1 MMTLADLQAQEA
13 PEATTDT
20 VVEEAIPAVVK
31 HAVELTKLGTE
42 KARTRYF
49 AKDARTSVLVYLPGS
64 VPEQLA
70 GQTLELPLA
79 AASSKTAKGRTKLE
93 WNSEV
98 KGQGN
103 VTVYGYVPADAKHV
117 TGFAVTF
124 PKGN

>member
-13 PEATTDT
+13 PATAPVEAAQD
-20 VVEEAIPAVVK
+20 IPAIVK

-49 AKDARTSVLVYLPGS
+49 AKDGNGTSVLVYLPGS

-70 GQTLELPLA
+70 GKELELPIGN
-79 AASSKTAKGRTKLE
+79 ASSSTKKGRTKLTWE
-93 WNSEV
+93 HGESPNH
-98 KGQGN
+98 
-103 VTVYGYVPADAKHV
+103 VTVYGYVPADAKHI
-117 TGFAVTF
+117 TGFVVQF